1 MNKSSL
7 FFANPD
13 RFSAVDASAIGKMIS
28 TSSDVAFV
36 VSPDGVIHDISV
48 GAESFTPEILD
59 VWTGAKL
66 QDLVTEE
73 SRHKILELLVQA
85 ESGGTP
91 HWREV
96 NHLMPSGE
104 EFPVRYSA
112 VRTGPENH
120 IVLLGRDLRSVS
132 RLQDRLVKAQL
143 ALEQDYER
151 FRQIETRYRVLFETS
166 TEALVVMDAESG
178 RIIDANPAAATMLG
192 RPARELTNAVFE
204 REFSDGS
211 HREIVATLA
220 SVRATGQSTDLTVR
234 SRDGRS
240 VYDLNCVL
248 FRAATETYVL
258 CRLTRQQAV
267 APAGLG
273 IEEAL
278 DTLFHRTP
286 DAVVITD
293 RSGHIQQCNE
303 AFLSM
308 ADVAVADTLRGASL
322 SQYLGRP
329 GVDLNVMLTNASEHG
344 KLSCYSTDLRSTFGT
359 TTAVEIST
367 THLAGRDKPG
377 FGFIIRDVSRLEN
390 GRGTAQPISPE
401 SVEHI
406 MELVGTAPLKELVR
420 STTDVVERMCIETA
434 LQLTGN
440 NRASAAEMLGLS
452 RQSLYVKLRKFG
464 LIAQVDKEE
473 S

>member
-1 MNKSSL
+1 VNKASL

-48 GAESFTPEILD
+48 GAESFAPEILEH
-59 VWTGAKL
+59 WNGARL
-66 QDLVTEE
+66 QDLVTED
-73 SRHKILELLVQA
+73 SRHKIQELLVQA
-85 ESGGTP
+85 DGGGTP

-96 NHLMPSGE
+96 NHRMPDGA

-166 TEALVVMDAESG
+166 SEALVVMDAESG
-178 RIIDANPAAATMLG
+178 RIVDANPTAATMLG

-204 REFSDGS
+204 QEFSDSS

-220 SVRATGQSTDLTVR
+220 SVRATGQATDLTVR
-234 SRDGRS
+234 SRDGRT

-258 CRLTRQQAV
+258 CRLNRQQA
-267 APAGLG
+267 AATSGIA

-278 DTLFHRTP
+278 DTLFHHTP

-293 RSGHIQQCNE
+293 RAGNIQQCNE

-308 ADVAVADTLRGASL
+308 ADVAVADTLIGVSL
-322 SQYLGRP
+322 SQFLARP
-329 GVDLNVMLTNASEHG
+329 GVDLNVMLTNAQEHG
-344 KLSCYSTDLRSTFGT
+344 KLTCYSTNLRSTFGST
-359 TTAVEIST
+359 TPVEIST
-367 THLAGRDKPG
+367 THLPGRDKRG
-377 FGFIIRDVSRLEN
+377 FGFILRDVSRLEA
-390 GRGTAQPISPE
+390 GRGSAQPVSPE

-464 LIAQVDKEE
+464 LIAQADKTEE
-473 S
+473 